1 MEGSGLGNEIFSST
15 SGQQVEGASE
25 KENSR
30 ALSPRPKQQRRYH
43 GFFQLH
49 CCVQITGFGAG
60 SSTHSVEVNIRI
72 SKSHH
77 TFRMVHDIRNR
88 SLAPWDY
95 RLDKDPN
102 RFPQVIADAQCRL
115 SGCVSPLGQEDHSLN
130 SVPIKQ
136 EILVLRREQQGCRP
150 TYRLE
155 KKVITVGCTCV
166 TPVIHHHS

>member
-1 MEGSGLGNEIFSST
+1 MERVVVAELCYKKEITTVFEAQAGGRGLR
-15 SGQQVEGASE
+15 EGE
-25 KENSR
+25 
-30 ALSPRPKQQRRYH
+30 LLCLVTLCICPKQQRGCH

-49 CCVQITGFGAG
+49 CHVQITVFGAG
-60 SSTHSVEVNIRI
+60 SSTHSVEVSIRI

-77 TFRMVHDIRNR
+77 AFRMVHDIRNR

-102 RFPQVIADAQCRL
+102 RFP
-115 SGCVSPLGQEDHSLN
+115 
-130 SVPIKQ
+130 Q

>member
-1 MEGSGLGNEIFSST
+1 FRSLVLVLVLALTVRSS
-15 SGQQVEGASE
+15 QLNKMVQ
-25 KENSR
+25 
-30 ALSPRPKQQRRYH
+30 PRPRKDSASVRLTENCLSQKDPK
-43 GFFQLH
+43 F
-49 CCVQITGFGAG
+49 
-60 SSTHSVEVNIRI
+60 STMVKVDIRI
-72 SKSHH
+72 SNSNHA
-77 TFRMVHDIRNR
+77 FRMVHDVRNR

-115 SGCVSPLGQEDHSLN
+115 SGCVNHLGQEDRSLN

-166 TPVIHHHS
+166 APVIHYQS

>member
-1 MEGSGLGNEIFSST
+1 FRSLVLVLVLALTVRSSPRGKVVNPQL
-15 SGQQVEGASE
+15 SKDGASV
-25 KENSR
+25 R
-30 ALSPRPKQQRRYH
+30 LSEDCLNQNDLKFPTTVK
-43 GFFQLH
+43 
-49 CCVQITGFGAG
+49 VD
-60 SSTHSVEVNIRI
+60 IRI
-72 SKSHH
+72 SKSQNA
-77 TFRMVHDIRNR
+77 FRMVHDVRNR

-115 SGCVSPLGQEDHSLN
+115 SGCVNALGQEDHDLN

-166 TPVIHHHS
+166 TPVIHHQS

>member
-1 MEGSGLGNEIFSST
+1 FRSLFLVLVLALTVRSSPHKKVVHA
-15 SGQQVEGASE
+15 QPIRAGASVRLRE
-25 KENSR
+25 DCLNQKD
-30 ALSPRPKQQRRYH
+30 LK
-43 GFFQLH
+43 F
-49 CCVQITGFGAG
+49 
-60 SSTHSVEVNIRI
+60 STAVEVNIRI

-77 TFRMVHDIRNR
+77 AFRMVHDIRNR

-95 RLDKDPN
+95 RLDEDPN

-115 SGCVSPLGQEDHSLN
+115 SGCVSPLGLEDHSLN

-155 KKVITVGCTCV
+155 KRIITVGCTCV